1 MLTVQISPSRLRQLL
16 KDQALLD
23 QLHANGV
30 NNWSGWGENEAGG
43 ESASEYADRL
53 DDTPDEELYKQI

>member
-16 KDQALLD
+16 KDQALLE
-23 QLHANGV
+23 QLRANGV
-30 NNWSGWGENEAGG
+30 DNWSGWGENEAGG